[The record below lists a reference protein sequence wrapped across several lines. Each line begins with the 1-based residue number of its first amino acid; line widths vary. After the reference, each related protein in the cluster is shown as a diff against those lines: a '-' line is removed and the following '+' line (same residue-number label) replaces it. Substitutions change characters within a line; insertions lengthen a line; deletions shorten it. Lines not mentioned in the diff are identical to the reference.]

1 MSLCLS
7 LSPLSQQSQ
16 AGFKKPVAQLSS
28 SSSSLFVTSS
38 RPGFVS
44 IFNTSKLHKKK
55 ISAFRFTMAF
65 WG

>member
-16 AGFKKPVAQLSS
+16 AGFKKPVAQLS